1 MPCSPDFLNLSEA
14 YERIATPRVDVLEDM
29 LRREIEELMF
39 ADTLLNQI
47 VYDSKDTSPHLAE
60 AQGLNWDAHPYYIPK
75 SKGDKTLVFESRFES
90 GNLRRAIQIGDYDYQ
105 LILEADYQTT
115 GHTQWFYFSVA
126 NTRKDV
132 EYRFKI
138 LNMNKLD
145 SLYNAGMKPLVYSDQ
160 NARNKSTNVSTQRW
174 DGTGLAATSV
184 TTTAP

>member
-1 MPCSPDFLNLSEA
+1 
-14 YERIATPRVDVLEDM
+14 
-29 LRREIEELMF
+29 MF

-47 VYDSKDTSPHLAE
+47 VYDSKEQSPYHNDLPQLNLNLDTY
-60 AQGLNWDAHPYYIPK
+60 PYYIPK
-75 SKGDKTLVFESRFES
+75 SKTDKTLIFESRFES
-90 GNLRRAIQIGDYDYQ
+90 GNLRRAIQIADYDYQ

-145 SLYNAGMKPLVYSDQ
+145 SLYNSGMKPLVYSDA
-160 NARNKSTNVSTQRW
+160 NARNKSMV
-174 DGTGLAATSV
+174 GG
-184 TTTAP
+184 